1 MKSPAEKL
9 DLWLLASA
17 IALIKRKLPRWEHL
31 EKSLLKNLFIRTEN
45 IYPELGYVDEEGKYY
60 SQIENYDLDLSII
73 TNLIFASL

>member
-31 EKSLLKNLFIRTEN
+31 EKPLLKNLFIKPEN
-45 IYPELGYVDEEGKYY
+45 IYSKLGSVDKEEKYY
-60 SQIENYDLDLSII
+60 FISLS
-73 TNLIFASL
+73 